1 MSRKCLRPIGPRPA
15 RHSRRKAEPK
25 VVSTT
30 ELLCLSIPAARHII
44 GRVRMRG
51 LAGQLGIA
59 GCTRTSWAKH
69 NVTPFTGRLSG
80 KSITEGGDVSGP
92 QAGNSGNRRPDTHSR
107 DLQGSPSSSPETCA
121 RARYV
126 SGWIVSVYLSRAPY
140 DTQHLSSCL
149 VTRASN
155 VHGFPGRRSG
165 RGL

>member
-1 MSRKCLRPIGPRPA
+1 MSRKCLRLVGPRPA
-15 RHSRRKAEPK
+15 RHSRLEPEPK
-25 VVSTT
+25 VVSATGHAGR
-30 ELLCLSIPAARHII
+30 SIPVTRYFIRHAS
-44 GRVRMRG
+44 VWD

-59 GCTRTSWAKH
+59 GWTRLSWAKH
-69 NVTPFTGRLSG
+69 NATPFTGRLSG
-80 KSITEGGDVSGP
+80 KSIDEGNVSGP
-92 QAGNSGNRRPDTHSR
+92 QAGNSGNRGPDTHSQG
-107 DLQGSPSSSPETCA
+107 LQGSPSSSPKTCA
-121 RARYV
+121 HARYV